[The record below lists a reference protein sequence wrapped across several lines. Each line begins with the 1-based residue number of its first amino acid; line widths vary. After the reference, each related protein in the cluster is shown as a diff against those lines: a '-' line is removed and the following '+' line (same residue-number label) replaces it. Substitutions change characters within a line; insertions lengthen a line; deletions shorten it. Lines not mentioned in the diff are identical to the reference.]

1 MQPIQLSQQQQVT
14 LMALNRALSGMAVKV
29 AAFMRAGGQ
38 DVSIEPKWNC
48 DIPEETKQLRIDLV
62 SEEVRELL
70 EAIEQNDF
78 IGIADGIADV
88 LVVVVG
94 TALAYGVPVGLVFDV
109 AHDNNMTKIDL
120 ATGMCIKNEAGKI
133 LKPEGFVPADFKEP
147 LEVWDTTIKGF
158 GGDMAFNTMVL
169 DGYMRAY
176 LANHRRVFTV
186 GDTASDVA
194 ASEILTGN

>member
-38 DVSIEPKWNC
+38 DVSIEPKWDC
-48 DIPEETKQLRIDLV
+48 DIPEETKQLRINLV

-94 TALAYGVPVGLVFDV
+94 TALAYGIPVGLVFDV

-120 ATGMCIKNEAGKI
+120 MTGQCIKNEAGKI
-133 LKPEGFVPADFKEP
+133 LKPEGFVPANFQEP
-147 LEVWDTTIKGF
+147 LKIWDETIRGF
-158 GGDMAFNTMVL
+158 GGNDAFHNMVL

-176 LANHRRVFTV
+176 TSTQRRIMIA

-194 ASEILTGN
+194 ASDILTGN